1 MNNIIN
7 NSDIPM
13 GFSMALS
20 KNLDAMDYF
29 SSVCAEKQQQII
41 NGTHNIRSKKEMNE
55 YVKNIKNL

>member
-29 SSVCAEKQQQII
+29 SSVSPEKQQQII

>member
-20 KNLDAMDYF
+20 KNLDAMSYF
-29 SSVCAEKQQQII
+29 SSIPSEKQQEII
-41 NGTHNIRSKKEMNE
+41 NGTHSIRSKKEMSE

>member
-20 KNLDAMDYF
+20 RNLDAMSYF
-29 SSVCAEKQQQII
+29 SSIPAEKQQEII
-41 NGTHNIRSKKEMNE
+41 NGTHNIKSKQEMKE